1 MGESL
6 NSQTSESQPRVAVVG
21 AGAVG
26 SYFGG
31 MLARSGVRVTLIG
44 RRAHV
49 EAIQRDGLFVDSI
62 NFQERIRVA
71 ASADL
76 SAARGAAFVLFCVK
90 TTDTETTARQLVP
103 HLAAGAAV
111 FSLQNG
117 VDNVARIRAAA
128 GFDSFATV
136 VYVAA
141 ALPSPGR
148 MKHSGGGRLIL
159 GPGPQ
164 AEKLSQLFASAGVP
178 CQLSENIEGELW
190 KKLVLNCA
198 GNAVTAIGHASYA
211 AIARHPPT
219 REVLLV
225 TAREVAAV
233 ARAAGVLLPDEDFG
247 AQALKFCEN
256 VGDAT
261 SSTAQDI
268 QRGKRTEI
276 DSLNGYVAR
285 RGAELGVPTPV
296 NHTLWALVKLMEEA
310 VKSPA

>member
-1 MGESL
+1 M
-6 NSQTSESQPRVAVVG
+6 AVVG

-31 MLARSGVRVTLIG
+31 MLARSGVPVTLIA
-44 RRAHV
+44 RPAHV
-49 EAIQRDGLFVDSI
+49 EAINRDGLFIDSL
-62 NFQERIRVA
+62 NFQERICVA
-71 ASADL
+71 ASTNL

-90 TTDTETTARQLVP
+90 TTDTETTARQLAP
-103 HLAAGAAV
+103 HLAPGVAV

-117 VDNVARIRAAA
+117 VDNIARMRAAA
-128 GFDSFATV
+128 GFESFPTV

-141 ALPSPGR
+141 ALSAPGH

-159 GPGPQ
+159 RPGPQ
-164 AEKLSQLFASAGVP
+164 AEQLSQLFARAGVP

-198 GNAVTAIGHASYA
+198 GNAVTAIGRASYG
-211 AIARHPPT
+211 AIARHAPT
-219 REVLLV
+219 REVLLA
-225 TAREVAAV
+225 TAREVSAV
-233 ARAAGVLLPDEDFG
+233 ARAAGVPLPDEDFA

-261 SSTAQDI
+261 SSTAHDI

-285 RGAELGVPTPV
+285 LGAELGVPTPV
-296 NHTLWALVKLMEEA
+296 NHTLWALVKLMEDA
-310 VKSPA
+310 ARPFS